1 MKNVFKRIF
10 KTLLTSLLVT
20 FFAMLVLMI
29 GNKIMGVERVGIV
42 YLLLGGLCFSM
53 LFVGLIFARQD
64 YIFNKTPKRT
74 SRRPVKKEVQRT
86 KTPQNNIQRNNK
98 RSRQSVLSRHPG
110 LCRHPGWYRLCYP
123 CRLLVE

>member
-53 LFVGLIFARQD
+53 LFVGP
-64 YIFNKTPKRT
+64 IFNKTPKRT

-98 RSRQSVLSRHPG
+98 RREIS
-110 LCRHPGWYRLCYP
+110 
-123 CRLLVE
+123 

>member
-53 LFVGLIFARQD
+53 LFVGLILARQD

-98 RSRQSVLSRHPG
+98 RREIS
-110 LCRHPGWYRLCYP
+110 
-123 CRLLVE
+123 

>member
-53 LFVGLIFARQD
+53 LFVGLLFARQD

-86 KTPQNNIQRNNK
+86 KTPQNNIQFRKVNIRVWYKSKHHKVVLIFMLKIRINK
-98 RSRQSVLSRHPG
+98 LSVK
-110 LCRHPGWYRLCYP
+110 
-123 CRLLVE
+123 

>member
-42 YLLLGGLCFSM
+42 YILLGGLCFSM

-64 YIFNKTPKRT
+64 YIFNKTPK
-74 SRRPVKKEVQRT
+74 E
-86 KTPQNNIQRNNK
+86 
-98 RSRQSVLSRHPG
+98 
-110 LCRHPGWYRLCYP
+110 
-123 CRLLVE
+123 LVEDQLRKKYKGRKHPKTTYKETTKEEKYLSDNLKKLIYEFNIKVSITKWCLFLC

>member
-1 MKNVFKRIF
+1 
-10 KTLLTSLLVT
+10 
-20 FFAMLVLMI
+20 MLVLMI

-86 KTPQNNIQRNNK
+86 KTLQNNIQRNNK
-98 RSRQSVLSRHPG
+98 RREIS
-110 LCRHPGWYRLCYP
+110 
-123 CRLLVE
+123 

>member
-42 YLLLGGLCFSM
+42 YLILGGLCFSM

-64 YIFNKTPKRT
+64 YIFNKTPKRRAIKHAFYIKSLYT
-74 SRRPVKKEVQRT
+74 
-86 KTPQNNIQRNNK
+86 I
-98 RSRQSVLSRHPG
+98 
-110 LCRHPGWYRLCYP
+110 
-123 CRLLVE
+123 LVFV

>member
-42 YLLLGGLCFSM
+42 YLILGGLCFSM

-64 YIFNKTPKRT
+64 KLSIDLFTEG
-74 SRRPVKKEVQRT
+74 V
-86 KTPQNNIQRNNK
+86 
-98 RSRQSVLSRHPG
+98 VLSGRESPKSKNERYIHS
-110 LCRHPGWYRLCYP
+110 LEDY
-123 CRLLVE
+123 

>member
-64 YIFNKTPKRT
+64 YIFNKTPK
-74 SRRPVKKEVQRT
+74 KE
-86 KTPQNNIQRNNK
+86 
-98 RSRQSVLSRHPG
+98 
-110 LCRHPGWYRLCYP
+110 
-123 CRLLVE
+123 LVEDQLRKKYKGRKHPKTTYKETTKEEKYLSDNLKKLIYEFNIKVSITKWCLFLC

>member
-53 LFVGLIFARQD
+53 LFVGLMSKRFFIWF
-64 YIFNKTPKRT
+64 ILFFNKTPKRT

-98 RSRQSVLSRHPG
+98 RREIS
-110 LCRHPGWYRLCYP
+110 
-123 CRLLVE
+123 

>member
-42 YLLLGGLCFSM
+42 YLILGGLCFSM

-64 YIFNKTPKRT
+64 YIFNKTPKRLAIKHAFYIKSLYT
-74 SRRPVKKEVQRT
+74 
-86 KTPQNNIQRNNK
+86 I
-98 RSRQSVLSRHPG
+98 
-110 LCRHPGWYRLCYP
+110 
-123 CRLLVE
+123 LVFV

>member
-29 GNKIMGVERVGIV
+29 GNKIMGVERLGIV
-42 YLLLGGLCFSM
+42 YILLGGLCFSM

-86 KTPQNNIQRNNK
+86 KTPKTIYKETTKEEKYLSDNLKKLIYEFNIK
-98 RSRQSVLSRHPG
+98 VSITKWCLF
-110 LCRHPGWYRLCYP
+110 LC
-123 CRLLVE
+123 

>member
-64 YIFNKTPKRT
+64 YIFNKTPK
-74 SRRPVKKEVQRT
+74 E
-86 KTPQNNIQRNNK
+86 
-98 RSRQSVLSRHPG
+98 
-110 LCRHPGWYRLCYP
+110 
-123 CRLLVE
+123 LVEDQLRKKYKGRKHPKTTYKETTKEEKYLSDNLKKLIYEFNIKVSITKWCLFLC

>member
-29 GNKIMGVERVGIV
+29 GNKI
-42 YLLLGGLCFSM
+42 M

-98 RSRQSVLSRHPG
+98 RREIS
-110 LCRHPGWYRLCYP
+110 
-123 CRLLVE
+123 

>member
-29 GNKIMGVERVGIV
+29 GNKIMVVERVGIV
-42 YLLLGGLCFSM
+42 YLILCGLCFSM

-98 RSRQSVLSRHPG
+98 RREIS
-110 LCRHPGWYRLCYP
+110 
-123 CRLLVE
+123 

>member
-29 GNKIMGVERVGIV
+29 GNKIMGVERLGIV
-42 YLLLGGLCFSM
+42 YILLGGLCFSM

-86 KTPQNNIQRNNK
+86 KTPKTIYKETTKEEKYLSDNLKKLIYEFNIK
-98 RSRQSVLSRHPG
+98 VSTTKWCLF
-110 LCRHPGWYRLCYP
+110 LC
-123 CRLLVE
+123 

>member
-74 SRRPVKKEVQRT
+74 SRRPVKT

-98 RSRQSVLSRHPG
+98 RREIS
-110 LCRHPGWYRLCYP
+110 
-123 CRLLVE
+123 